1 MNIFNLCRKKN
12 VIVLGADG
20 MLGHDVVELLM
31 DEQKKA

>member
-1 MNIFNLCRKKN
+1 MNLFNLLSKKKNN

-31 DEQKKA
+31 D